1 MKSTDISRRSFLTGL
16 GAAGLGLL
24 LPGAAK
30 GAEPKPGEE
39 LATLH
44 DLSKCVGCGACVDA
58 CREANAHKFP
68 EPKKPFPAMFPATV
82 KAEDWSTRRHV
93 EERLT
98 PYNWLTIQSA
108 RGQYQGQRFEI
119 HIPRRCMH
127 CQNPPCANLCP
138 WGAAAR
144 EQNGVVRIDAEIC
157 LGGAKCKTVCPWEI
171 PMRQTGVGLYLDL
184 LPRYGGNGVMF
195 KCDRCA
201 DRLAE
206 GRKPACIEACPFD
219 VQEIG
224 PRAEIVA
231 KARALA
237 KGMGG
242 FIYGDTENGGT
253 NSLYVSPVPFDT
265 LDAAVTTGPGKPHL
279 APAPD
284 MMADEHRLAYA
295 ALLAPVAGIAAG
307 LLRLGSRLR
316 GKGPDEVPPGSPS
329 SGSPSAG
336 SAAGS
341 TTPGVSK
348 GRASSGGDAEG
359 DAFVGLPKPDIL
371 AQGFGKGFAEDAAEN
386 PPDPKPT
393 PRPGGAPGAKT
404 GGAQKPG
411 AGSAGKGG
419 GK

>member
-1 MKSTDISRRSFLTGL
+1 
-16 GAAGLGLL
+16 
-24 LPGAAK
+24 
-30 GAEPKPGEE
+30 
-39 LATLH
+39 
-44 DLSKCVGCGACVDA
+44 
-58 CREANAHKFP
+58 
-68 EPKKPFPAMFPATV
+68 
-82 KAEDWSTRRHV
+82 
-93 EERLT
+93 
-98 PYNWLTIQSA
+98 
-108 RGQYQGQRFEI
+108 
-119 HIPRRCMH
+119 
-127 CQNPPCANLCP
+127 
-138 WGAAAR
+138 
-144 EQNGVVRIDAEIC
+144 
-157 LGGAKCKTVCPWEI
+157 
-171 PMRQTGVGLYLDL
+171 MRQTGVGLYLDL

-206 GRKPACIEACPFD
+206 GRKPACIESCPFD

-224 PRAEIVA
+224 PRAEMVA

-237 KGMGG
+237 KSMGG
-242 FIYGDTENGGT
+242 FVYGDTENGGT

-316 GKGPDEVPPGSPS
+316 GKGPDDASPGSPS

-336 SAAGS
+336 SETAGS
-341 TTPGVSK
+341 TTPGAHT
-348 GRASSGGDAEG
+348 GRARGRAGCGGDAEG
-359 DAFVGLPKPDIL
+359 EAFVGLPKPNIL
-371 AQGFGKGFAEDAAEN
+371 AEGFGKGFVEDTAEN

-393 PRPGGAPGAKT
+393 PGPGGTPGAKA
-404 GGAQKPG
+404 GGAQKHG